1 MSETVSALPGA
12 TYDGLV
18 RIEERGPRGMIT
30 VKGDLA
36 SPALRAVVT
45 DVAGVDFPGQRE
57 ASYAGERG
65 LLWMAP
71 DELLVL
77 VPHEAVREAVST
89 IADALT
95 GDHHLVADV
104 SEARACFGLSGPAA
118 RDVVAKLTPADLH
131 PESFAPGA
139 LRRTRLAQV
148 PAAFWMPYEDAFEVV
163 CFRSVAVYV
172 FDLLVAAA
180 DPAADVGH
188 F

>member
-1 MSETVSALPGA
+1 
-12 TYDGLV
+12 
-18 RIEERGPRGMIT
+18 MIT

-36 SPALRAVVT
+36 SDRLKSVT
-45 DVAGVDFPGQRE
+45 SEVAGVAFPGVRAANCDE
-57 ASYAGERG
+57 DRG

-77 VPHEAVREAVST
+77 VPFDKIGSAVAAIEH
-89 IADALT
+89 ALQ
-95 GDHHLVADV
+95 DEHHLVVNV
-104 SEARACFGLSGPAA
+104 SEARALFGVSGPAV

-131 PESFAPGA
+131 PDSFTTGA

-148 PAAFWMPYEDAFEVV
+148 PAAFWMPHEDAFEII
-163 CFRSVAVYV
+163 CFRSVAQYV
-172 FDLLVAAA
+172 FDLLVTAA